1 MQNHSQGRHDRPV
14 TKAAP
19 QSELPSLRVKA
30 NPVDEAAPAEVVK
43 NFTSGVV
50 TECVRLNIR
59 ETPSADGDVVAVI
72 DLLTEVV
79 VDLKDSTDEFYKIS
93 TGTGVKGF
101 CMKKYIALRR

>member
-1 MQNHSQGRHDRPV
+1 MQNHSQGRRDRPD

-19 QSELPSLRVKA
+19 RSELPGLRAKA
-30 NPVDEAAPAEVVK
+30 NPVDEAAPAEVAK
-43 NFTSGVV
+43 NFASGVV

-79 VDLKDSTDEFYKIS
+79 VDLEGSTDEFYKIS
-93 TGTGVKGF
+93 TATGVKGF

>member
-1 MQNHSQGRHDRPV
+1 MQNHSQGRCDRLD

-19 QSELPSLRVKA
+19 RSELPCLRAKG

-43 NFTSGVV
+43 NIASGVV

-79 VDLKDSTDEFYKIS
+79 VDLEDSTDEFYKIS
-93 TGTGVKGF
+93 TATGVKGF